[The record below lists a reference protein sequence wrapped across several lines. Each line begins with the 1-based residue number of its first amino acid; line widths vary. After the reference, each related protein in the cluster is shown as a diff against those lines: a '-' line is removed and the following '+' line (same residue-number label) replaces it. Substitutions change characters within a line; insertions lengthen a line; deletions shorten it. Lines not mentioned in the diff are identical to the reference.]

1 MFWLALASMI
11 LGACTALPTPTA
23 TLQPSGAPTAAATA
37 TPVPSITPLPTPLS
51 VASPQASPSLAPPAS
66 AGGEGGGAQAASAPA
81 PTPQAGLNGFRI
93 VGYVTEDVIVPLVQ
107 FDKLT
112 HINYAFLLPQPDGT
126 VRDVANPWML
136 DQLVALA
143 RPRGVKVLIS
153 VGGWGYAQPFEA
165 LAAKP
170 ETRAAF
176 VAALQQYVKD
186 HALDGVDIDW
196 EFPASDVSAKN
207 YLALMQA
214 LRAALQPQGKLLTA
228 AVAAVGEN
236 GDGILKDVF
245 DQVDFLN
252 LMAYDGPEINHA
264 SYGYAEAALN
274 YWTARGLPQEKTVLG
289 VPFYARP
296 GGLTYRQ
303 LVRWDPAAA
312 LADELVYM
320 GTRVYYNGIP
330 TLQQKTR
337 LARQRASGIMIWALP
352 QDTNDDSSLL
362 KAIYQAAVSR
372 P

>member
-1 MFWLALASMI
+1 MILLALASMI
-11 LGACTALPTPTA
+11 LGGCIVPPSPTA
-23 TLQPSGAPTAAATA
+23 TPQPTLAPAAPATV
-37 TPVPSITPLPTPLS
+37 TPLPSITPQPTSTPTP
-51 VASPQASPSLAPPAS
+51 
-66 AGGEGGGAQAASAPA
+66 
-81 PTPQAGLNGFRI
+81 TPEPGLNGFRI

-126 VRDVANPWML
+126 VQDVANPWML
-136 DQLVALA
+136 DQLVAQA
-143 RPRGVKVLIS
+143 QAHGVKVLIS

-170 ETRAAF
+170 ETRATF
-176 VAALQQYVKD
+176 VTTLQRYVKD

-196 EFPASDVSAKN
+196 EFPASDISAEN
-207 YLALMQA
+207 YVALMRA
-214 LRAALQPQGKLLTA
+214 LRAALGPEGKLLTA
-228 AVAAVGEN
+228 AVAAVGAN
-236 GDGILKDVF
+236 GDIILKDAF

-264 SYGYAEAALN
+264 SYGYAEAALD
-274 YWTARGLPQEKTVLG
+274 YWSARGLPQEKMVLG

-303 LVRWDPAAA
+303 LVKWDPAAA
-312 LADELVYM
+312 LADELDYM
-320 GTRVYYNGIP
+320 GNKVYYNGIP

-352 QDTNDDSSLL
+352 QDTTDDTSLL
-362 KAIYQAAVSR
+362 KAIYQAAVAR